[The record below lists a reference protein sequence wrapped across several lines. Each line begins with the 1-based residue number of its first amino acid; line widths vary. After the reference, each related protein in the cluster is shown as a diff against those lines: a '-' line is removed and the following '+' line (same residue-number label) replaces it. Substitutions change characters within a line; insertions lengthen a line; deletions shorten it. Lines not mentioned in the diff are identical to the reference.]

1 MLSFKEVVS
10 ALNFPVSLRANMAKD
25 ATNHTV
31 RGIGQQVLREDK
43 NVFIANVS
51 DTYGLFQHG
60 KVLEPVLQALDGMD
74 YDVKDFKLDHE
85 GRRVMVK
92 LLSKQSWLVA
102 DNDEVRLTLMLVNSY
117 DRTEAL
123 KLMVGAYRVI
133 CSNGLVVSHPAF
145 ADVNINIKMVHSLAN
160 VKALDISQLGNKVAM
175 LYGAMEAQVEA
186 WKQMKNTRFSK
197 SALESLKEKVLLPV
211 IGKRAVEEVAEKA
224 LTGKGQDGT
233 LSAWSLYQGFT
244 EVLTGKTEKSKTPVA
259 AEARNMGKTHDFLRA
274 LQVWQNENPEQLVT
288 VNA

>member
-31 RGIGQQVLREDK
+31 RRIGQQVLREDK

-60 KVLEPVLQALDGMD
+60 KVLEPVLAALDGMEF
-74 YDVKDFKLDHE
+74 DVKDYKMDHE
-85 GRRVMVK
+85 GRRVSVK
-92 LLSKQSWLVA
+92 LLSKQGW
-102 DNDEVRLTLMLVNSY
+102 EVSEGDTVHLTLVLVNSY

-123 KLMVGAYRVI
+123 KLMVGAYRVV

-145 ADVNINIKMVHSLAN
+145 AETNINIKMVHSLAN

-175 LYGAMEAQVEA
+175 LYGAMEKQVEA
-186 WKQMKNTRFSK
+186 WKRMKQISINRK
-197 SALESLKEKVLLPV
+197 ALESLKEKVLLPI

-224 LTGKGQDGT
+224 LTGKGQDGNLT
-233 LSAWSLYQGFT
+233 AWSLYQGFT

-259 AEARNMGKTHDFLRA
+259 AEARNMGKTYDFLKA
-274 LQVWQNENPEQLVT
+274 LQTWQNENPEQLVT